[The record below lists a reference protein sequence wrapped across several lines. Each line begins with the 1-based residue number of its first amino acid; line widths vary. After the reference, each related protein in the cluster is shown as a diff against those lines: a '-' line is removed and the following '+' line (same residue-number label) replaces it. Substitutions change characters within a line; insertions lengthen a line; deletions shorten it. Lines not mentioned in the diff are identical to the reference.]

1 MIVIAEHGH
10 LSEQAGHL
18 IGRQMVER
26 VRASSDATAQ
36 ASAITAA
43 VVLCA
48 ADPHPREAFAGFAD
62 AIVPA
67 FSTVPMDMAEAA
79 RLAARATLAGHTCT
93 TDATRQVTLSRWGRA
108 MTFQDVGAAS
118 AWLDRVT
125 CQKGG
130 V

>member
-1 MIVIAEHGH
+1 MSCIDEHRAAERVGH
-10 LSEQAGHL
+10 E

-26 VRASSDATAQ
+26 VSATSDTTAQ

-48 ADPHPREAFAGFAD
+48 TDPHPREAFAGFAD

-67 FSTVPMDMAEAA
+67 FSAVPVETAEAGH
-79 RLAARATLAGHTCT
+79 LAARATLAGHTCT
-93 TDATRQVTLSRWGRA
+93 TDAAGQVTLSRWGRA
-108 MTFQDVGAAS
+108 VTFQDVGAAS

-125 CQKGG
+125 GKVSHGY
-130 V
+130 

>member
-1 MIVIAEHGH
+1 MRAEHGH
-10 LSEQAGHL
+10 LSEQAGHE

-26 VRASSDATAQ
+26 VRATSDTTAQ

-48 ADPHPREAFAGFAD
+48 ADPHPREAFSGFAD
-62 AIVPA
+62 AIGPA
-67 FSTVPMDMAEAA
+67 FSQVPVDTAEAA

-93 TDATRQVTLSRWGRA
+93 TDAAGQVTLSRWGCA

-118 AWLDRVT
+118 AWLERVT
-125 CQKGG
+125 GG
-130 V
+130 RHGG

>member
-1 MIVIAEHGH
+1 MSCRDERRAAESVGH
-10 LSEQAGHL
+10 E

-26 VRASSDATAQ
+26 VSATSDTTAQ

-67 FSTVPMDMAEAA
+67 FSAVPVNKAEAA

-93 TDATRQVTLSRWGRA
+93 TDAAGQITLSRWGRA
-108 MTFQDVGAAS
+108 MTFPDLGAAS

-125 CQKGG
+125 GQKGG